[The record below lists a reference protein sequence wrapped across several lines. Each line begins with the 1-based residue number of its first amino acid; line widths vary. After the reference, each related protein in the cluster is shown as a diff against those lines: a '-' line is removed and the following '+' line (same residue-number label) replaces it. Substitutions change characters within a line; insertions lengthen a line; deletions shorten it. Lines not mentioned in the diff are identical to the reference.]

1 MMGVRLAVGH
11 PAEIVR
17 IEYVD
22 PVAAQA
28 RTARLIAAHHGV
40 VAVIERALDRFG
52 RDEALARAREIGIG
66 HRIEPAADLGRH
78 DRVRVGIDLGERRAE
93 PLLAQSEA
101 VMRGGVEIA
110 DAGIPRGADRS
121 EEHTSE
127 LQSLMRI
134 SY

>member
-1 MMGVRLAVGH
+1 MGEHLFADRDFVDADPDRAHRPGIAERAHRLVSAVQELAEMMGVRLAVGH

-40 VAVIERALDRFG
+40 VAVIERALDR
-52 RDEALARAREIGIG
+52 
-66 HRIEPAADLGRH
+66 
-78 DRVRVGIDLGERRAE
+78 
-93 PLLAQSEA
+93 
-101 VMRGGVEIA
+101 
-110 DAGIPRGADRS
+110 RS

-127 LQSLMRI
+127 LQSLMRR
-134 SY
+134 SYAVFCLKKKKNQNT